1 MKKFICFICLLP
13 LFLSCKK
20 ETVPGSID
28 FRFLDHITLRPIAG
42 VNVESTKGICIVGSN
57 GNQGTCSN
65 SNQNTAI
72 TGVDGM
78 ARFTNEPGNTVN
90 TKHPR
95 YYDLDRTENPFPPKN
110 EYQLFLKAGA
120 DLLLKYGRTDI
131 RAIYISADATDRI
144 GYLLNTVEYAP
155 PTFFMSAKHAAPI
168 KVNGNEA
175 ETYVDLL
182 GGIDNNIL
190 ITTYYSSGASK
201 DTVVN
206 VRPVPNQTMKLTVNI
221 Q

>member
-1 MKKFICFICLLP
+1 MVRFAD
-13 LFLSCKK
+13 
-20 ETVPGSID
+20 VPGNA
-28 FRFLDHITLRPIAG
+28 L
-42 VNVESTKGICIVGSN
+42 
-57 GNQGTCSN
+57 
-65 SNQNTAI
+65 
-72 TGVDGM
+72 
-78 ARFTNEPGNTVN
+78 N
-90 TKHPR
+90 TKHPS
-95 YYDLDRTENPFPPKN
+95 YYDLDRTENPFPAKN

-120 DLLLKYGRTDI
+120 ELLLRYTRSDI
-131 RAIYISADATDRI
+131 TGIYIVVDALGRIDYLNKSNPLSFVPFYNSAEN
-144 GYLLNTVEYAP
+144 G
-155 PTFFMSAKHAAPI
+155 API
-168 KVNGNEA
+168 QLNGNEA